1 MEEYDEMKA
10 RKSLCLSR
18 SEFLERIK
26 LIPNNRP
33 IYLTL
38 DLDFFDPAFLPGTGT
53 PEAGGE
59 DFHCFISLV
68 KILKDKNFVGAD
80 IVELAPEIDPTGNS
94 SVFGTKVLRETA
106 ASLLLFFKEQRRRL
120 MSWTI
125 EQSDEFYG
133 IGRWGE
139 NFFGVNQKGEL
150 SVYPERNDR
159 SIQISIADVVKEMK
173 DQHISFPAVI
183 RFQDVLR
190 SRVKDLNKAFKS
202 AIDEHNYCANYRG
215 VYPVKV
221 NQMREVVEEIVDAG
235 DQYSF
240 GLEAGSKPEL
250 MSVLSMDQNLESLTI
265 LNGYKDEEYLRLAMI
280 GRQMGRNII
289 IVVEKLSELK
299 HIVEISKDYSERP
312 LIGIRSRLGFKSVGK
327 WEGSSGDKA
336 KFGLSLSE
344 IVHAIDYLK
353 DNDYLEN
360 LKLFHFH
367 IGSQIPSISSIQD
380 AIAEGARTFVE
391 ISKLGAPLE
400 FFDIGGVPLGINYD
414 GSSSVSDSS
423 INYSLEEY
431 ASDVVKTLMR
441 VCDDEEIPH
450 PNIVSESG
458 RAITAHHSCVIT
470 KVIGEIDPSSSKVDV
485 TKLESGQN
493 NQYIEN
499 LKDSLSLLHKG
510 EFVSAYNSISKIK
523 QESYHAYK
531 LGMISLG
538 ERALIEKLYWDGIKE
553 VLSQSTEDDP
563 SSELTLTL
571 ENLLTNQY
579 LCNFSVFQS
588 TADSWAIKQLL
599 PVVPITTTIR
609 RAYCSS
615 KYCRYHLVTRM
626 ERSIIFTVMVKIK
639 LTQNF
644 IN

>member
-1 MEEYDEMKA
+1 M
-10 RKSLCLSR
+10 
-18 SEFLERIK
+18 
-26 LIPNNRP
+26 
-33 IYLTL
+33 
-38 DLDFFDPAFLPGTGT
+38 
-53 PEAGGE
+53 
-59 DFHCFISLV
+59 
-68 KILKDKNFVGAD
+68 
-80 IVELAPEIDPTGNS
+80 
-94 SVFGTKVLRETA
+94 
-106 ASLLLFFKEQRRRL
+106 
-120 MSWTI
+120 
-125 EQSDEFYG
+125 
-133 IGRWGE
+133 
-139 NFFGVNQKGEL
+139 
-150 SVYPERNDR
+150 
-159 SIQISIADVVKEMK
+159 
-173 DQHISFPAVI
+173 
-183 RFQDVLR
+183 
-190 SRVKDLNKAFKS
+190 
-202 AIDEHNYCANYRG
+202 
-215 VYPVKV
+215 
-221 NQMREVVEEIVDAG
+221 EEIVDAG

-336 KFGLSLSE
+336 KFRLSLSE

-353 DNDYLEN
+353 ENDYLEN

-400 FFDIGGVPLGINYD
+400 FFDIGGGLGINYD

-485 TKLESGQN
+485 TKLESGQE

-499 LKDSLSLLHKG
+499 LKDSLSLLSRG

-553 VLSQSTEDDP
+553 VLLQSTEDDP

-599 PVVPITTTIR
+599 PVVPIQRLSEEPTVRASIADITCDSDGKINHFYCDGENKTYTKFHQLNNDEDYYLGIFLTGAYQDVMGDMHNLFGRLNEVHVYCHDEDPSDFYIEETIR
-609 RAYCSS
+609 GQRASQVLKTMQYNPEIMAYQV
-615 KYCRYHLVTRM
+615 KKQIDRKIAERYNFTKTRG
-626 ERSIIFTVMVKIK
+626 EDDRF
-639 LTQNF
+639 L
-644 IN
+644 